1 VVAGAALG
9 AGEAARDAV
18 CKQVVVDLQL
28 DHHINALAGP
38 GEHGI
43 ERHGLGNGARE
54 AIEDEAGLRL
64 ALLDPV
70 LEHYLTVPLG
80 TAAEHDALGTL
91 IDRVTPVIEG
101 VIRGKVGATLAAI
114 EREELFSE
122 TILQLIK
129 RLQEIKPD
137 PARQTISNLNA
148 YAAVTAFNVLHAH
161 FRRTNPERQRLRN
174 RIRHVV
180 RKSTRF
186 ALWQSQGGHFVC
198 GLGSWAD
205 SVSAECSEADLDRIP
220 PLAPPLPA
228 SWNDDIGRAQ
238 IIRALDQ
245 VFDHGRKPVELERLV
260 EKVAELLQLPV
271 SPAQAARSERIDE
284 TASAESSLLY
294 RSALGEVWREVD
306 LLPPR
311 QRIALLLS
319 LRDENGS
326 AITSEI
332 ILLRIATFDQLAA
345 AVELSPEDLAAVW
358 DQLPLPDTAIAERLD
373 LSRQQVINLRKSARD
388 RLGRR
393 LSFLRDGN
401 PLLQRA
407 SS

>member
-1 VVAGAALG
+1 MSAERLT
-9 AGEAARDAV
+9 GES
-18 CKQVVVDLQL
+18 
-28 DHHINALAGP
+28 
-38 GEHGI
+38 
-43 ERHGLGNGARE
+43 
-54 AIEDEAGLRL
+54 
-64 ALLDPV
+64 LDPA
-70 LEHYLTVPLG
+70 LEPYLNAPLES
-80 TAAEHDALGTL
+80 AAEHDALGAL

-101 VIRGKVGATLAAI
+101 VIRGKVGATVAAI

-122 TILQLIK
+122 AILQLIR

-137 PARQTISNLNA
+137 PARHSITNLNA

-161 FRRTNPERQRLRN
+161 FRRAHPERQRLRN

-186 ALWQSQGGHFVC
+186 ALWHSRSGQLVC
-198 GLGSWAD
+198 GLTGWAGT
-205 SVSAECSEADLDRIP
+205 VSGECSEADLDRIP
-220 PLAPPLPA
+220 PLSPPLPA
-228 SWNDDIGRAQ
+228 TWNEDIGRAQ
-238 IIRALDQ
+238 ITRALDQ
-245 VFDHGRKPVELERLV
+245 VFDHGRKPLDLERLV
-260 EKVAELLQLPV
+260 EKVAELFRLPV
-271 SPAQAARSERIDE
+271 SPAQSASTHAIGRIASEWIDG
-284 TASAESSLLY
+284 TASAESSLVF
-294 RSALGEVWREVD
+294 RSALVEVWREVD

-326 AITSEI
+326 GITSLLV
-332 ILLRIATFDQLAA
+332 LLRIATFDQLAG
-345 AVELSPEDLAAVW
+345 AVELSPEALAAIW
-358 DQLPLPDTAIAERLD
+358 DRLPLPDTAIAERLD

-401 PLLQRA
+401 PLLERA

>member
-1 VVAGAALG
+1 MCPTRLT
-9 AGEAARDAV
+9 GE
-18 CKQVVVDLQL
+18 
-28 DHHINALAGP
+28 P
-38 GEHGI
+38 
-43 ERHGLGNGARE
+43 
-54 AIEDEAGLRL
+54 
-64 ALLDPV
+64 LDPV
-70 LEHYLTVPLG
+70 LEPYLTVPLD
-80 TAAEHDALGTL
+80 TAAEHDALSTL
-91 IDRVTPVIEG
+91 IDGVTPVIEG
-101 VIRGKVGATLAAI
+101 VIRGKVGATLAAV

-137 PARQTISNLNA
+137 PARQTIANLNA
-148 YAAVTAFNVLHAH
+148 YAAVIAFNVLHAH

-180 RKSTRF
+180 RKATHF
-186 ALWQSQGGHFVC
+186 ALWQAQAGHVVC
-198 GLGSWAD
+198 GIASWAGT
-205 SVSAECSEADLDRIP
+205 VSGECSEADLDRIP

-228 SWNDDIGRAQ
+228 SWNEDIGRAQ
-238 IIRALDQ
+238 ITRALNQ
-245 VFDHGRKPVELERLV
+245 VFAHGGKPVELERLV
-260 EKVAELLQLPV
+260 EKVAELFQLPV
-271 SPAQAARSERIDE
+271 SQPQPVQSERIDE

-294 RSALGEVWREVD
+294 RSALAEVWREVD

-326 AITSEI
+326 AITSELV
-332 ILLRIATFDQLAA
+332 LLRIATFDQLAA
-345 AVELSPEDLAAVW
+345 AVELSPEELAAVW